1 MSHHSTYK
9 SHIAPSLR
17 KLCLFI
23 TFQTSVTVTM
33 SLSPLPVET
42 IKNSNYDRILSGK
55 NWMQNLP
62 LSIKNRKINEISIPA
77 SHDSPCFYLNTTA
90 PFAQNA
96 DQSVIDIITRFA
108 RTEGIAKRISKK
120 WGVTQLMDIESQ
132 LSIGVRYIDLRI
144 MPKVDEVGE
153 PLYTA
158 HSLYAESLETILRQ
172 VRDFVEENSEEVI
185 FLDMNH
191 FYGMT
196 DSDHARLKSLIE
208 DVLGKHVHHSG
219 NGIVPELTLS
229 EMQRTDARV
238 LIFYHNSD
246 FSPYF
251 EGSQMISHWAN
262 GRDPYYITEYASDWL
277 SQGRP
282 DSSQFFVSQMV
293 MTEDGKTIVK
303 QPFKGLRKWESQLLK
318 PLNEWVKM
326 QHAGDRVHGV
336 NFVLMDFI
344 TEDWVKDIVEVNW
357 RTVV

>member
-1 MSHHSTYK
+1 
-9 SHIAPSLR
+9 
-17 KLCLFI
+17 
-23 TFQTSVTVTM
+23 M
-33 SLSPLPVET
+33 SLSHFPIESM
-42 IKNSNYDRILSGK
+42 KNSDYDRILSGK
-55 NWMQNLP
+55 TWMQNLP
-62 LSIKNRKINEISIPA
+62 STIKNRKLNELAIPA

-96 DQSVIDIITRFA
+96 DQSVIDIITRFS
-108 RTEGIAKRISKK
+108 RTEGIAKRITKR

-144 MPKVDEVGE
+144 MPKIDEVGV

-158 HSLYAESLETILRQ
+158 HSLYAESLEIILNQ
-172 VRDFVEENSEEVI
+172 VRNFVEENSEEVI

-191 FYGMT
+191 FYGM
-196 DSDHARLKSLIE
+196 DEKDHDRLKSLIQS
-208 DVLGKHVHHSG
+208 VLGKYVQQSE

-229 EMQRTDARV
+229 EIQKMDARV
-238 LIFYHNSD
+238 LIFYHNSG
-246 FSPYF
+246 FGPYF
-251 EGSQMISHWAN
+251 QGSQMISHWAN

-277 SQGRP
+277 SEGRP

-293 MTEDGKTIVK
+293 MTEDGKTIAK

-318 PLNEWVKM
+318 PLNEWVKL